1 MFKRLFQKINKIMI
15 ERALK
20 SLIANF
26 QAKNPKVFATLAVI
40 LTLAKTSIESLINQ
54 GVVPADAGWVEWV
67 FWGIALL
74 LGSGGVAAYKYRKE
88 IAEIEDDPHV
98 AQSRTQKDEIKYL
111 EAQNEKL
118 RELLEKA

>member
-26 QAKNPKVFATLAVI
+26 QTKNPKVFATLAVI

-74 LGSGGVAAYKYRKE
+74 LGSGGVARSEERRVGKE
-88 IAEIEDDPHV
+88 SGGRWGWE
-98 AQSRTQKDEIKYL
+98 
-111 EAQNEKL
+111 
-118 RELLEKA
+118 

>member
-1 MFKRLFQKINKIMI
+1 MI

-20 SLIANF
+20 SLISNF
-26 QAKNPKVFATLAVI
+26 QAKNPKVFATLAVV

-67 FWGIALL
+67 FWAIALL
-74 LGSGGVAAYKYRKE
+74 LGSGGIAAYKYRKE
-88 IAEIEDDPHV
+88 LSQIDDDPHV

-111 EAQNEKL
+111 TEQNEKL